1 MTFLSREAKNDV
13 KVQEGRTKLPERRR
27 VWKWKWRWGGGGGE
41 LEGKRK
47 GHVCETGAV
56 WYFSCQPE
64 ERKSHTYTHK
74 HKAISPPPP
83 ASFHLYG
90 ASVVLAARACTD
102 THTEIDA

>member
-1 MTFLSREAKNDV
+1 MTLKYKRGEQNFRSGGGFGSGSGD
-13 KVQEGRTKLPERRR
+13 
-27 VWKWKWRWGGGGGE
+27 GGGGE

>member
-1 MTFLSREAKNDV
+1 MTLKYKRGEQNFRS
-13 KVQEGRTKLPERRR
+13 
-27 VWKWKWRWGGGGGE
+27 GGGFGSGSGDGVGGVE